1 MINFDK
7 DQSSEEFYVFINV
20 SKGSKNFYSK
30 EESNTLVMIKTMK
43 QPFPGNYGII
53 PNTFHDDGNTLDVIV
68 LTEEPVEPGTFV
80 KAKSIGVIRLTGKV
94 NDDIVIAVPFDRDIK
109 DVSELSMVQLNQIT
123 AYFESFK
130 SLKTQKVFDASHARK
145 IIEHAINRYRE
156 EDR

>member
-1 MINFDK
+1 MMNFAK
-7 DQSSEEFYVFINV
+7 DQNPEEFYVFINV
-20 SKGSKNFYSK
+20 SKGSKNFYNK

-53 PNTFHDDGNTLDVIV
+53 PNTFHDDGNSLDVIV
-68 LTEEPVEPGTFV
+68 LSDEPIEPGTLA
-80 KAKSIGVIRLTGKV
+80 KAKAIGVIRLTGKV
-94 NDDIVIAVPFDRDIK
+94 NDDIVIAVPFDKEIS
-109 DVSELSMVQLNQIT
+109 DVSELSMNQLNQIT

-130 SLKTQKVFDASHARK
+130 SLKTQKVFDALHAKK